1 LGFNGKI
8 GEKAMFMFHFIQG
21 RRFYFAT
28 SAVLVGVSVVVMLL
42 SVILTGAPFGVG
54 VDFQSGTRFEVQFS
68 RPVTEAEIRAV
79 FVAFDVANPSV
90 INLVGEGLTN
100 AWQIRT
106 EFVTPELAQQIE
118 AALGAEVAPLLP
130 ETTLV
135 ESVSPAV
142 GAEVTQAA
150 LIAVLF
156 AAVVILGYMAFAF
169 RQVPHAWRYGACAVS
184 AMFHDLIIVFG
195 FISGMGLLLG
205 WEVDALFV
213 TAVLTVAGFSLQDT
227 IVVFDRMREN
237 LLTRPFEYYEII
249 VNRSILETVH
259 RSLATQLAAMF
270 VLTALLFFGGPT
282 IRPFIAVLLVGFFS
296 GTYSSIFHAVPLLA
310 TWEMRQGEVETLAA
324 KAS

>member
-1 LGFNGKI
+1 
-8 GEKAMFMFHFIQG
+8 MFMFHFIQ
-21 RRFYFAT
+21 RRNVYFGISAT
-28 SAVLVGVSVVVMLL
+28 LIAISLIAMLI
-42 SVILTGAPFGVG
+42 STVITGLPFGVG
-54 VDFQSGTRFEVQFS
+54 VDFRSGTRFEVQFTE
-68 RPVTEAEIRAV
+68 PVTEREIRGV
-79 FVAFDVANPSV
+79 FTEFDIPNPNV

-106 EFVTPELAQQIE
+106 EFVTPEIAQAIE
-118 AALGAEVAPLLP
+118 DALGDELVPLIP

-135 ESVSPAV
+135 ESVSPTV

-150 LIAVLF
+150 LVAVLF
-156 AAVVILGYMAFAF
+156 AAVIILGYMAFAF

-195 FISGMGLLLG
+195 FISITGLLFG

-227 IVVFDRMREN
+227 IVVFDRIREN
-237 LLTRPFEYYEII
+237 LITRPFEYYEII
-249 VNRSILETVH
+249 VNRSVLETVH

-270 VLTALLFFGGPT
+270 VLTALIFFGGPS

-296 GTYSSIFHAVPLLA
+296 GTYSSIFHATPLLA
-310 TWEMRQGEVETLAA
+310 TWEMREGEVETMAA
-324 KAS
+324 ASS